1 MEMKE
6 LLRMVIARKASDLHI
21 IEGTPPLLRING
33 ELVPVHDK
41 TLASQDAKDLIYSI
55 LTPEQQ
61 KRFEKE
67 NELDF
72 SYALEG
78 LSRFRV
84 NVHFQKGSVAAAL
97 RAIPFEIFSL
107 EKLGLPPILADLTRK
122 PRGLVLVTGV
132 TGSGKSTT
140 LASMINLINQERSC
154 HIITIE
160 DPVEYL
166 HKHGK
171 SYIEQREVYSDT
183 HSFTEAL
190 RHVLRQDPDVILIGE
205 MRDLET
211 ISIALTAAETGHL
224 VFATLHTV
232 DAAQTV
238 DRVVDVFP
246 PYQQQQVRLQLSAT
260 LRAIISQQLLPR
272 MDGKGRVVVVEVLIA
287 TPAIRNLIREGKTPQ
302 IYSAIETG
310 SRFGMQSMDQ
320 DLSGLYRKRV
330 ISYEEAMAKAVNPQ
344 DLERLIKT
352 R

>member
-6 LLRMVIARKASDLHI
+6 LLRMTVARKASDLHI
-21 IEGTPPLLRING
+21 IVGAPPLLRING
-33 ELVPVHDK
+33 ELIPAHDK
-41 TLASQDAKDLIYSI
+41 VLRAQDAKDLIYSI

-61 KRFEKE
+61 NRFEKDS
-67 NELDF
+67 ELDL

-84 NVHFQKGSVAAAL
+84 NVHFQKGSVAAAF
-97 RAIPFEIFSL
+97 RAIPFEIVSL

-122 PRGLVLVTGV
+122 PRGLILVTGV

-140 LASMINLINQERSC
+140 LASMISLINQERSC

-171 SYIEQREVYSDT
+171 SYIEQREVYADT
-183 HSFTEAL
+183 QSFTEAL

-205 MRDLET
+205 MRDLDT

-246 PYQQQQVRLQLSAT
+246 PYQQQQVRMQLSVT

-272 MDGKGRVVVVEVLIA
+272 IDGKGRIVAVEVLIA

-320 DLSGLYRKRV
+320 ALSELYRKRLV
-330 ISYEEAMAKAVNPQ
+330 GFEEAMAKAVNPQ
-344 DLERLIKT
+344 NLERLVKA

>member
-1 MEMKE
+1 MTIAE
-6 LLRMVIARKASDLHI
+6 LLKMVIARKASDLHI
-21 IEGTPPLLRING
+21 IEGAAPLLRIDG
-33 ELVPVHDK
+33 ELIPIQDK
-41 TLASQDAKDLIYSI
+41 VLTAKDTKEVIYNI

-61 KRFEKE
+61 KRFEE
-67 NELDF
+67 ESELDF
-72 SYALEG
+72 SYAVEG

-84 NVHFQKGSVAAAL
+84 NIHLQKGSVAAAL
-97 RAIPFEIFSL
+97 RAIPFEIQSL
-107 EKLGLPPILADLTRK
+107 ETLGLPPILADLTRK

-140 LASMINLINQERSC
+140 LAAMINLINRERSC

-166 HKHGK
+166 HSHGK

-183 HSFTEAL
+183 NSFTEAL
-190 RHVLRQDPDVILIGE
+190 RHVLRQDPDVILVGE
-205 MRDLET
+205 MRDLDT

-246 PYQQQQVRLQLSAT
+246 PYQQQQVRLQLSVT
-260 LRAIISQQLLPR
+260 LRAIVSQQLLPR
-272 MDGKGRVVVVEVLIA
+272 MDGKGRIVATEVLIA

-320 DLSGLYRKRV
+320 ALCDLYRKRF
-330 ISYEEAMAKAVNPQ
+330 IAYEEAMIKSVNPQ
-344 DLERLIKT
+344 DLERLIKS